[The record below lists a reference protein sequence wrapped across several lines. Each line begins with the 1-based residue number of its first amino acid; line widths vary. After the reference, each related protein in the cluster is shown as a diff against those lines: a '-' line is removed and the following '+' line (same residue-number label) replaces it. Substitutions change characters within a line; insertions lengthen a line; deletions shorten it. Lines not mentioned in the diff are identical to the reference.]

1 MRRHGKARLCGSRCK
16 SGTRTVSPEAEAAT
30 GGWLCQDAA
39 ATSDE
44 PLPPVSGLEG
54 DGESDDQRAHEPTK
68 GEAWV
73 SRSESEALELACNS
87 SRAT

>member
-1 MRRHGKARLCGSRCK
+1 MVRDAVQRTCGAVASVGMRRHGKARLCGSRCK

-54 DGESDDQRAHEPTK
+54 DGESDAP
-68 GEAWV
+68 
-73 SRSESEALELACNS
+73 SPI
-87 SRAT
+87 